1 MVLPFFVLY
10 THTRNLKIPF
20 RSLSVNYKF
29 VRNNVKKFNKGQFSN
44 LKNEA
49 NAVFKFSGLITNKFS
64 ALFWKY
70 YFHWFYECL
79 SQGEVKYSFEV
90 WRKVESLSCRLVRIL
105 DIIAIFVVFN
115 ISLFWSNL
123 KPLVDFF
130 RGESQQHAPE
140 QFLPVS

>member
-29 VRNNVKKFNKGQFSN
+29 VRNNVKKFNIHRTIFKS
-44 LKNEA
+44 KKWT
-49 NAVFKFSGLITNKFS
+49 VFKFSGLITNKFS